1 MTDFV
6 GFVDFLSDL
15 IVVVGFVANVMT
27 VVRDRYAK

>member
-15 IVVVGFVANVMT
+15 IVVAEFT
-27 VVRDRYAK
+27 VRAITSVRDRYHK